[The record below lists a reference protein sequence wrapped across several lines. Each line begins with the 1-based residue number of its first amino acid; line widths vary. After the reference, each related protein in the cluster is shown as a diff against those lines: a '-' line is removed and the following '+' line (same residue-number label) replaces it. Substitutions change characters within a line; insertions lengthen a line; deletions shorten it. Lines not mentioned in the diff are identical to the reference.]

1 MDEIKRVFRT
11 LLHGVAMVAVFLL
24 LFLVVID
31 LLVLVW
37 SWWPVSA
44 GAMRFDSY
52 STFFIIA
59 PRAVGESAVSG
70 AEAMVL
76 GVVLL
81 AIGWVLDSIRRSG
94 RVPGLAGGGTRFM
107 ALLSAVS
114 GLVVLGGGAYLAATG
129 HLTTTASVP
138 NVIPA
143 PLPLMAFRFGLLAQ
157 WHGMMIGAILMSAAV
172 MFYLDGPAYVR
183 LAGKHVRRGMIPP
196 LRTDNTIVLVFRM
209 YIAILGFSFIYNI
222 ILSLFTVQPEVPDF
236 GSMPLWEQLHAF
248 AEASVWEEVLT
259 RVLALGV
266 PLMLYHMWTGRAK
279 ASPGRYLVG
288 GGFPIDTAAFAIMTF
303 QALVFALAHVA
314 GWDLWKVLPTLIS
327 GYAFGYLFLKRGV
340 WAGVML
346 HFTFDYLG
354 MTADAL
360 AQWGMDLATP
370 LLVAQIFLAF
380 TGVMLTVHY
389 VVIILEEGP
398 GHLRA
403 ALAGGPPTESL
414 KPPKAL
420 GNPEADEGTEEGPP
434 RGDGQAP
441 RGER

>member
-1 MDEIKRVFRT
+1 
-11 LLHGVAMVAVFLL
+11 MVAVFLL

-59 PRAVGESAVSG
+59 PYAVSESAVTG

-76 GVVLL
+76 GAVLV
-81 AIGWVLDSIRRSG
+81 AIGWVLESIRRGG
-94 RVPGLAGGGTRFM
+94 RVPGLGGGGTRFM
-107 ALLSAVS
+107 ALLAAASGAVA
-114 GLVVLGGGAYLAATG
+114 LGGGAYLAATG
-129 HLTTTASVP
+129 NLTTAASVP
-138 NVIPA
+138 NVLPT
-143 PLPLMAFRFGLLAQ
+143 PLPLMALRFGLLAH

-172 MFYLDGPAYVR
+172 MFYMDGPAYAR
-183 LAGKHVRRGMIPP
+183 LAAKHVRAGLLPP

-209 YIAILGFSFIYNI
+209 YIAILGFYLMYNLV
-222 ILSLFTVQPEVPDF
+222 LSLFTVEPEVPDF

-259 RVLALGV
+259 RVIMLGL
-266 PLMLYHMWTGRAK
+266 PLMIYHMWTGREE
-279 ASPGRYLVG
+279 GGRWRYLVG
-288 GGFPIDTAAFAIMTF
+288 GGLSIDTAAFVLVTF

-314 GWDLWKVLPTLIS
+314 GWDLWKVLPTLVS

-354 MTADAL
+354 MTPDAL
-360 AQWGMDLATP
+360 AQWGLDVEALFGMAFVFIALTG
-370 LLVAQIFLAF
+370 IFLA
-380 TGVMLTVHY
+380 VHY
-389 VVIILEEGP
+389 VVIILQEGP
-398 GHLRA
+398 AKVRA
-403 ALAGGPPTESL
+403 ALAGEPPTESL
-414 KPPKAL
+414 KPPQAL
-420 GNPEADEGTEEGPP
+420 GSPEADEGTEEGPP

-441 RGER
+441 GGER